1 MAARVAETTPSEKR
15 EGRLMHFQNL
25 CAALVVVL
33 MVLAVPAF
41 ADLAAHFLGGAR

>member
-15 EGRLMHFQNL
+15 EGHVIHLQDL
-25 CAALVVVL
+25 CAAAVVVL

-41 ADLAAHFLGGAR
+41 ADLAQHFLGGAR